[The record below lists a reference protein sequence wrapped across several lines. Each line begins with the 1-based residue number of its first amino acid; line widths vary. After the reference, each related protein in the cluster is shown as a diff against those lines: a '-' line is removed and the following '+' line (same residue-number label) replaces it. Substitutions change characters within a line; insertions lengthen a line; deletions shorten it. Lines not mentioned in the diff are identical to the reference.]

1 MPSAIGADHQ
11 GRAIAYNG
19 YMLKDLFKTPLGLK
33 YRLIIAVKM
42 VIAFVVGILVAEM
55 FRLEYAYTAGVIAVI
70 GLDLTRRRA
79 LQAAIIW
86 LIDSLLAIGISSLLF
101 FLLGY
106 EFWVLIIFVAVI
118 VPLSFVLRLK
128 DGIVIALVLISQLYV
143 EQDLSFAFNA
153 LYILLIGIAVAF
165 LLNLYIPRSDKAITE
180 SIATIDQ
187 TIDRLIQGIAK
198 GEPVDFTHVKQLIKG
213 AKEKLFVDLENHY
226 YVQTNQREDY
236 IKMRRG
242 QLIVLERIAPILEA
256 VAPIPEKAIITDFL
270 KRFAGRIGG
279 TNYADDLWKEL
290 HRLLDYFKNAPL
302 PTSRHEFEHRAELF
316 HVLLQLDEFLD
327 LKLKYHVIYNQEPAS
342 PNSVQ

>member
-1 MPSAIGADHQ
+1 
-11 GRAIAYNG
+11 
-19 YMLKDLFKTPLGLK
+19 MLKELFKTSLGLK

-42 VIAFVVGILVAEM
+42 VGAFIIGILIAEL
-55 FRLEYAYTAGVIAVI
+55 FQLEYAYTAGIIAVI

-86 LIDSLLAIGISSLLF
+86 LLDSLLAVGISSLLF

-106 EFWVLIIFVAVI
+106 EFWVLIIFVTII
-118 VPLSFVLRLK
+118 VPLSFLLRLK
-128 DGIVIALVLISQLYV
+128 DGIVIALVLISQIYF
-143 EQDLSFAFNA
+143 ERDLSFAFNA
-153 LYILLIGIAVAF
+153 MYILLIGIVVAF
-165 LLNLYIPRSDKAITE
+165 LFNLYIPRSDKAISQ
-180 SIATIDQ
+180 SIDTIDM

-198 GEPVDFTHVKQLIKG
+198 GEPVDFTYVKQLIKM

-256 VAPIPEKAIITDFL
+256 VTPIPEKAIITDFL
-270 KRFAGRIGG
+270 RRFEGRIGVD
-279 TNYADDLWKEL
+279 NYAEDLHKEL

-302 PTSRHEFEHRAELF
+302 PTSRVEFENRAELF

-327 LKLKYHVIYNQEPAS
+327 LKLKYHVIYHPGALPDS
-342 PNSVQ
+342 LRR